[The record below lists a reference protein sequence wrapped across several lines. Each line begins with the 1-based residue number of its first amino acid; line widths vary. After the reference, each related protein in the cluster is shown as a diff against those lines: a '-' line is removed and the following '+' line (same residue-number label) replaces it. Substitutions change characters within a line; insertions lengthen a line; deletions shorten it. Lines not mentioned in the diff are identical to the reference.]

1 MSTVYG
7 AVRFVASKAGKTG
20 LTVAGMVD
28 VYQITKSTGAS
39 SQVVTDGLAIEI
51 GQGLYGYAYGSADTA
66 LYAYLAVFTTADTT
80 VDDTQPAVWMADM
93 AEQAALTVVDGIVD
107 AIKAKTDNIGAA
119 AVTVTT
125 PVASSSSITLYK
137 GDDYDADQSRQLV
150 FSDSGG
156 TWPDLTGATIKLF
169 ITSVLPLG
177 KAGTLYL
184 PGTST
189 QRVEFELTAAEISA
203 SGVYS
208 FAVVATLA
216 VTNRIITLTIGTCR
230 ISDRAPNT

>member
-1 MSTVYG
+1 
-7 AVRFVASKAGKTG
+7 
-20 LTVAGMVD
+20 
-28 VYQITKSTGAS
+28 
-39 SQVVTDGLAIEI
+39 
-51 GQGLYGYAYGSADTA
+51 
-66 LYAYLAVFTTADTT
+66 
-80 VDDTQPAVWMADM
+80 
-93 AEQAALTVVDGIVD
+93 
-107 AIKAKTDNIGAA
+107 
-119 AVTVTT
+119 
-125 PVASSSSITLYK
+125 
-137 GDDYDADQSRQLV
+137 
-150 FSDSGG
+150 
-156 TWPDLTGATIKLF
+156 LTGATIKLF